1 MEQTQPSRLSDAD
14 RRAAVR
20 AAGKWLADRMR
31 DRGYAMPP
39 HGRGGVRRLAEH
51 VGAAPSVISLLLRGE
66 TLNPS
71 PDTLRNIASTL
82 GLPFTELLVRFAVLT
97 PDDLRHI
104 AGNPPVGSPPI
115 TIETAAAGLNI
126 DTDDPVGMGMFE
138 GAVNA
143 VRDLQN
149 RPTERAE

>member
-97 PDDLRHI
+97 PEDLRHLT
-104 AGNPPVGSPPI
+104 ATPPSDRPPLTTDQAADALGI
-115 TIETAAAGLNI
+115 TEPVARQMHAAG
-126 DTDDPVGMGMFE
+126 VE
-138 GAVNA
+138 AA
-143 VRDLQN
+143 RDLQRQRLN
-149 RPTERAE
+149 GEHAG